1 MNRTS
6 LKIFTFIWH
15 ILQVSEI
22 EIMYERVIK
31 MLDTKELFEILP
43 KTIRSKLEQTSN
55 LQKLQELRIKVN
67 KPLFIHIGS
76 KEEIWEY
83 IATTEDI
90 KYIMQRISNYSI
102 YAFED
107 EIRQGYITIKGGH
120 RVGLCG
126 ICVIE
131 NNSIKTIKDISSIN
145 IRVCKEVIGCADRV
159 MPYIIHDNLVY
170 NTIIISPPKCGKTTL
185 LRDISRVISD
195 GNKDKNFNG
204 KNVSI
209 IDERSEIAGSFKG
222 IPQMDVGVRSD
233 ILDNCPKSEGIMMAI
248 RSMSPDVIICDEI
261 GTRKDIES
269 ILMALNSGISLVTT
283 IHGFGI
289 DDLYKRL
296 VFKDIVENFVFARGI
311 VLSNKKG
318 IGTIESIYD
327 FTLGKDLWRP
337 SYD

>member
-1 MNRTS
+1 
-6 LKIFTFIWH
+6 
-15 ILQVSEI
+15 
-22 EIMYERVIK
+22 
-31 MLDTKELFEILP
+31 MLVTKDLFEILP
-43 KTIRSKLEQTSN
+43 KTIRNILEKVDNVQQ
-55 LQKLQELRIKVN
+55 LEEIRVKVN

-76 KEEIWEY
+76 KEKVWEY
-83 IATTEDI
+83 IATPEDL

-145 IRVCKEVIGCADRV
+145 IRACKEIIGCADKV
-159 MPYIIHDNLVY
+159 MPYIINNNSVY

-185 LRDISRVISD
+185 IRDISRQISK
-195 GNKDKNFNG
+195 GYKDMSFRG

-222 IPQMDVGVRSD
+222 IPQMDVGVRTD
-233 ILDNCPKSEGIMMAI
+233 VLDNCPKSQGIMMAI
-248 RSMSPDVIICDEI
+248 RSMSPDVIVCDEI
-261 GTRKDIES
+261 GTKNDMES
-269 ILMALNSGISLVTT
+269 ILMALNSGISLITT

-289 DDLYKRL
+289 EDLYKRL
-296 VFKDIVENFVFARGI
+296 VFKDIVDNYVFTRGI

-318 IGTIESIYD
+318 IGTIERIYD
-327 FTLGKDLWRP
+327 FTKGIDVWR
-337 SYD
+337 S

>member
-1 MNRTS
+1 MI
-6 LKIFTFIWH
+6 KI
-15 ILQVSEI
+15 L
-22 EIMYERVIK
+22 
-31 MLDTKELFEILP
+31 LTKDLFEILP
-43 KTIRSKLEQTSN
+43 KTIRSKLEQVN
-55 LQKLQELRIKVN
+55 KIQELEELRIKVN
-67 KPLFIHIGS
+67 KPIFIHIGN
-76 KEEIWEY
+76 KEEAWDY

-145 IRVCKEVIGCADRV
+145 IRACKEIIGCADKV
-159 MPYIIHDNLVY
+159 MPYIINNNSVH

-185 LRDISRVISD
+185 LRDISRVISQ
-195 GNKDKNFNG
+195 GDKNFNG

-222 IPQMDVGVRSD
+222 IPQMEVGPRTDV
-233 ILDNCPKSEGIMMAI
+233 LDNCPKSQGIMMAI
-248 RSMSPDVIICDEI
+248 RSMSPDVIVCDEI
-261 GTRKDIES
+261 GTKKDMES
-269 ILMALNSGISLVTT
+269 ILMALNSGISLITT

-289 DDLYKRL
+289 EDLYKRL
-296 VFKDIVENFVFARGI
+296 VFKDVVENYVFSRGI

-318 IGTIESIYD
+318 IGTIESIFDFSKGTDIWRSLYD
-327 FTLGKDLWRP
+327 
-337 SYD
+337 

>member
-1 MNRTS
+1 VFVKYKLYRG
-6 LKIFTFIWH
+6 
-15 ILQVSEI
+15 
-22 EIMYERVIK
+22 RVIK
-31 MLDTKELFEILP
+31 MLDTKDLFEILP
-43 KTIRSKLEQTSN
+43 KTIRSKLEQVDKIYQ
-55 LQKLQELRIKVN
+55 LEELRIKVN

-76 KEEIWEY
+76 KEEVWDY
-83 IATTEDI
+83 IATAEDI

-145 IRVCKEVIGCADRV
+145 IRVCKEIIGSADKV

-185 LRDISRVISD
+185 LRDISRIISQ
-195 GNKDKNFNG
+195 GNKAYNFHG

-222 IPQMDVGVRSD
+222 VPQMEVGDRTD

-248 RSMSPDVIICDEI
+248 RSMSPDVIVCDEI
-261 GTRKDIES
+261 GTQKDMES
-269 ILMALNSGISLVTT
+269 ILMALNSGISLLTT
-283 IHGFGI
+283 VHGFGI
-289 DDLYKRL
+289 EDLYKRL

-311 VLSNKKG
+311 VLSNKRG

-327 FTLGKDLWRP
+327 FTKGKDLWRAN
-337 SYD
+337 YD

>member
-1 MNRTS
+1 
-6 LKIFTFIWH
+6 
-15 ILQVSEI
+15 
-22 EIMYERVIK
+22 
-31 MLDTKELFEILP
+31 MLATKDLFEILP
-43 KTIRSKLEQTSN
+43 KTIRSKLEQVDKIYQ
-55 LQKLQELRIKVN
+55 LEELRIKVN

-76 KEEIWEY
+76 KEEIWDY

-107 EIRQGYITIKGGH
+107 EIRQGYLTIKGGH

-145 IRVCKEVIGCADRV
+145 IRVCKEFIGSADKV
-159 MPYIIHDNLVY
+159 MPYIIENNSVH

-185 LRDISRVISD
+185 LRDISRNISQ
-195 GNKDKNFNG
+195 GNKDKNFHG

-222 IPQMDVGVRSD
+222 IPQMDVGIRTDV
-233 ILDNCPKSEGIMMAI
+233 LDNCPKSQGIMMAI
-248 RSMSPDVIICDEI
+248 RSMSPDVIVCDEI
-261 GTRKDIES
+261 GTQKDMES
-269 ILMALNSGISLVTT
+269 ILMALNCGISLITT

-289 DDLYKRL
+289 EDLYKRL
-296 VFKDIVENFVFARGI
+296 VFKEIVENYVFTRGI

-327 FTLGKDLWRP
+327 FTKGKDVWR
-337 SYD
+337 SYND

>member
-1 MNRTS
+1 
-6 LKIFTFIWH
+6 
-15 ILQVSEI
+15 
-22 EIMYERVIK
+22 
-31 MLDTKELFEILP
+31 MLVTKDLFEILP
-43 KTIRSKLEQTSN
+43 KTIRNILEKVDN
-55 LQKLQELRIKVN
+55 LQQLEEIRVKVN

-76 KEEIWEY
+76 KEKVWEY
-83 IATTEDI
+83 IATPEDL

-145 IRVCKEVIGCADRV
+145 IRACKEIIGCADKV
-159 MPYIIHDNLVY
+159 MPYIINNNSVY

-185 LRDISRVISD
+185 IRDISRQISK
-195 GNKDKNFNG
+195 GYKDMSFRG

-222 IPQMDVGVRSD
+222 IPQMDVGVRTD
-233 ILDNCPKSEGIMMAI
+233 VLDNCPKSQGIMMAI
-248 RSMSPDVIICDEI
+248 RSMSPDVIVCDEI
-261 GTRKDIES
+261 GTKNDMES
-269 ILMALNSGISLVTT
+269 ILMALNSGISLITT

-289 DDLYKRL
+289 EDLYKRL
-296 VFKDIVENFVFARGI
+296 VFKDIVDNYVFTRGI

-318 IGTIESIYD
+318 IGTIERIYD
-327 FTLGKDLWRP
+327 FTKGIDVWR
-337 SYD
+337 S

>member
-1 MNRTS
+1 
-6 LKIFTFIWH
+6 
-15 ILQVSEI
+15 
-22 EIMYERVIK
+22 
-31 MLDTKELFEILP
+31 MLVTKDLFEILP
-43 KTIRSKLEQTSN
+43 KTIRSKLEQVEN
-55 LQKLQELRIKVN
+55 VQQLEELRIKVN

-76 KEEIWEY
+76 KEEVWDY
-83 IATTEDI
+83 IATSEDI

-131 NNSIKTIKDISSIN
+131 NNSIKTIKDISSVN
-145 IRVCKEVIGCADRV
+145 IRVCKEVIGCADKV
-159 MPYIIHDNLVY
+159 MPYIINNNSVY

-185 LRDISRVISD
+185 LRDISRIISQ
-195 GNKDKNFNG
+195 GDKNKKFYG

-222 IPQMDVGVRSD
+222 IPQMDVGMRSD
-233 ILDNCPKSEGIMMAI
+233 ILDNCPKSQGIMMAI
-248 RSMSPDVIICDEI
+248 RSMSPDVIVCDEI
-261 GTRKDIES
+261 GTQRDMES
-269 ILMALNSGISLVTT
+269 ILMALNSGVSLITT

-289 DDLYKRL
+289 EDLYKRL
-296 VFKDIVENFVFARGI
+296 VFKDIVDNYVFTRGI

-318 IGTIESIYD
+318 IGTIECIYD
-327 FTLGKDLWRP
+327 FANGKDVWR
-337 SYD
+337 SNYD

>member
-1 MNRTS
+1 
-6 LKIFTFIWH
+6 
-15 ILQVSEI
+15 
-22 EIMYERVIK
+22 
-31 MLDTKELFEILP
+31 MLATKDLFEILP
-43 KTIRSKLEQTSN
+43 KIIRNKLEQVNN
-55 LQKLQELRIKVN
+55 LQQLEEIRIKVN
-67 KPLFIHIGS
+67 KPIFIHIGS
-76 KEEIWEY
+76 KEEMWDY

-145 IRVCKEVIGCADRV
+145 IRACKEIIGCADRV
-159 MPYIIHDNLVY
+159 MPYITYNNSVY

-185 LRDISRVISD
+185 IRDISRQISQ
-195 GNKDKNFNG
+195 GNKNRNFQG
-204 KNVSI
+204 KNVSV

-222 IPQMDVGVRSD
+222 VPQMDIGDRTDV
-233 ILDNCPKSEGIMMAI
+233 LDNCPKSQGIMMAI
-248 RSMSPDVIICDEI
+248 RSMSPDVIVCDEI
-261 GTRKDIES
+261 GTKKDMES
-269 ILMALNSGISLVTT
+269 VLMALNSGISLITT

-289 DDLYKRL
+289 EDLYKRA
-296 VFKDIVENFVFARGI
+296 VFKEIVDNYVFTRGI

-318 IGTIESIYD
+318 IGTIERIYD
-327 FTLGKDLWRP
+327 FTKGIDVWR
-337 SYD
+337 S

>member
-1 MNRTS
+1 
-6 LKIFTFIWH
+6 
-15 ILQVSEI
+15 
-22 EIMYERVIK
+22 

-43 KTIRSKLEQTSN
+43 KTIRSKLEQVDKIQH
-55 LQKLQELRIKVN
+55 LEELRIKVN
-67 KPLFIHIGS
+67 KPLFILVGN

-83 IATTEDI
+83 VATAEDI

-126 ICVIE
+126 VCVIE

-145 IRVCKEVIGCADRV
+145 IRVCKELIGCADKV
-159 MPYIIHDNLVY
+159 MPYIINNNSIY

-185 LRDISRVISD
+185 LRDISRSISQ
-195 GNKDKNFNG
+195 GDKHKKFHG

-209 IDERSEIAGSFKG
+209 IDERSEIAGAFKG
-222 IPQMDVGVRSD
+222 IPQMDVGLRTDV
-233 ILDNCPKSEGIMMAI
+233 LDNCPKSQGIMMAI
-248 RSMSPDVIICDEI
+248 RSMSPDVIVCDEI
-261 GTRKDIES
+261 GTQGDIES
-269 ILMALNSGISLVTT
+269 ILMALNSGISLITT

-289 DDLYKRL
+289 EDLYKRL
-296 VFKDIVENFVFARGI
+296 IFKDIVDNFVFSRAI

-318 IGTIESIYD
+318 IGTIECIYD
-327 FTLGKDLWRP
+327 FTKGIDVWR
-337 SYD
+337 SNYD

>member
-1 MNRTS
+1 
-6 LKIFTFIWH
+6 
-15 ILQVSEI
+15 
-22 EIMYERVIK
+22 
-31 MLDTKELFEILP
+31 MLVTKDLFEILP
-43 KTIRSKLEQTSN
+43 KNIRTKLEQVDN
-55 LQKLQELRIKVN
+55 IYELEELRIKVN

-76 KEEIWEY
+76 KEEIWDY

-145 IRVCKEVIGCADRV
+145 IRACKEIIGCADKV
-159 MPYIIHDNLVY
+159 MPYIMCNNSVH

-185 LRDISRVISD
+185 LRDITRQLSQ
-195 GNKDKNFNG
+195 GDKNKNFHG

-222 IPQMDVGVRSD
+222 IPQMDVGIRTDV
-233 ILDNCPKSEGIMMAI
+233 LDNCPKSEGIMMAI
-248 RSMSPDVIICDEI
+248 RSMSPEVIVCDEI
-261 GTRKDIES
+261 GTQKDMES
-269 ILMALNSGISLVTT
+269 ILMALNSGISLITT

-289 DDLYKRL
+289 EDLYKRL
-296 VFKDIVENFVFARGI
+296 VFKDIVENYVFSRAI
-311 VLSNKKG
+311 VLSNKSG
-318 IGTIESIYD
+318 IGTIECIYD
-327 FTLGKDLWRP
+327 FTVGKDLWR
-337 SYD
+337 S

>member
-1 MNRTS
+1 
-6 LKIFTFIWH
+6 
-15 ILQVSEI
+15 
-22 EIMYERVIK
+22 
-31 MLDTKELFEILP
+31 MLATKDLFEILP
-43 KTIRSKLEQTSN
+43 KTIRSKLEQVDN
-55 LQKLQELRIKVN
+55 LQQLEEIRIKVN

-76 KEEIWEY
+76 REEIWDY
-83 IATTEDI
+83 IATPEDI

-145 IRVCKEVIGCADRV
+145 IRACKEIIGCADKV
-159 MPYIIHDNLVY
+159 MSYIIDDNLVH

-185 LRDISRVISD
+185 LRDISRIISQ
-195 GNKDKNFNG
+195 GDKNKNFHG

-222 IPQMDVGVRSD
+222 IPQMDVGIRSD
-233 ILDNCPKSEGIMMAI
+233 VLDNCPKSQGIMMAI
-248 RSMSPDVIICDEI
+248 RSMSPDVIVCDEI
-261 GTRKDIES
+261 GTQKDMES
-269 ILMALNSGISLVTT
+269 ILMALNSGINLITT

-289 DDLYKRL
+289 EDLYKRL
-296 VFKDIVENFVFARGI
+296 VFKDIVENYVFTRGI

-318 IGTIESIYD
+318 IGTIECIYD
-327 FTLGKDLWRP
+327 FNKGKDVWR
-337 SYD
+337 S

>member
-1 MNRTS
+1 
-6 LKIFTFIWH
+6 
-15 ILQVSEI
+15 
-22 EIMYERVIK
+22 
-31 MLDTKELFEILP
+31 MLVTKDLFEILP
-43 KTIRSKLEQTSN
+43 KTIRNILEKVDNVQQ
-55 LQKLQELRIKVN
+55 LEEIRVKVN
-67 KPLFIHIGS
+67 KPVFIHIGS
-76 KEEIWEY
+76 KEKVWEY
-83 IATTEDI
+83 IATPEDL

-145 IRVCKEVIGCADRV
+145 IRACKEIIGCADKV
-159 MPYIIHDNLVY
+159 IPYIVNNNSIY

-185 LRDISRVISD
+185 IRDISRQISQ
-195 GNKDKNFNG
+195 GNMGKGFRG

-222 IPQMDVGVRSD
+222 IPQMDVGVRTD
-233 ILDNCPKSEGIMMAI
+233 VLDNCPKSQGIMMAI
-248 RSMSPDVIICDEI
+248 RSMSPDVIVCDEI
-261 GTRKDIES
+261 GTQNDMES
-269 ILMALNSGISLVTT
+269 ILMALNSGISLITT

-289 DDLYKRL
+289 EDLYKRL
-296 VFKDIVENFVFARGI
+296 VFKDIVDNYVFSRGI

-318 IGTIESIYD
+318 IGTIERIYD
-327 FTLGKDLWRP
+327 FTKGIDVWR
-337 SYD
+337 S

>member
-1 MNRTS
+1 M
-6 LKIFTFIWH
+6 KILLTN
-15 ILQVSEI
+15 
-22 EIMYERVIK
+22 
-31 MLDTKELFEILP
+31 DLFEILP
-43 KTIRSKLEQTSN
+43 KTIRSKLEQVVKIQE
-55 LQKLQELRIKVN
+55 LEELRIKVN
-67 KPLFIHIGS
+67 KPIFIHIGN
-76 KEEIWEY
+76 KEEVWDY

-145 IRVCKEVIGCADRV
+145 IRACKEIIGCSDKV
-159 MPYIIHDNLVY
+159 MPYIINNNSVH

-185 LRDISRVISD
+185 LRDISRVISQ
-195 GNKDKNFNG
+195 GDKNFYG

-222 IPQMDVGVRSD
+222 IPQMEVGPRTDV
-233 ILDNCPKSEGIMMAI
+233 LDNCPKSQGIMMAI
-248 RSMSPDVIICDEI
+248 RSMSPDVIVCDEI
-261 GTRKDIES
+261 GTQKDMES
-269 ILMALNSGISLVTT
+269 ILMALNSGISLITT

-289 DDLYKRL
+289 EDLYKRL
-296 VFKDIVENFVFARGI
+296 VFKDIVENYVFARAI

-318 IGTIESIYD
+318 IGTVECIYD
-327 FTLGKDLWRP
+327 FTKGTDIWR
-337 SYD
+337 SLHD

>member
-1 MNRTS
+1 M
-6 LKIFTFIWH
+6 KI
-15 ILQVSEI
+15 LV
-22 EIMYERVIK
+22 
-31 MLDTKELFEILP
+31 TKDLLEILP
-43 KTIRSKLEQTSN
+43 KTIRSKLEQVN
-55 LQKLQELRIKVN
+55 KIQQLEELRIKVN
-67 KPLFIHIGS
+67 KPIFIHIGNS
-76 KEEIWEY
+76 EEIWDY
-83 IATTEDI
+83 VATTEDI

-107 EIRQGYITIKGGH
+107 EIKQGYITIKGGH

-145 IRVCKEVIGCADRV
+145 IRACKEIIGCADKV
-159 MPYIIHDNLVY
+159 MPYITYNNSVH

-185 LRDISRVISD
+185 LRDITRQISQ
-195 GNKDKNFNG
+195 GDKNKNFSG

-222 IPQMDVGVRSD
+222 IPQMDVGDRTDV
-233 ILDNCPKSEGIMMAI
+233 LDNCPKSQGIMMAI
-248 RSMSPDVIICDEI
+248 RSMSPDVIVCDEI
-261 GTRKDIES
+261 GTQKDMES
-269 ILMALNSGISLVTT
+269 ILMSLNSGISLITT

-289 DDLYKRL
+289 EDLYKRL
-296 VFKDIVENFVFARGI
+296 VFKDIMDNYVFSRGI

-327 FTLGKDLWRP
+327 FTKSTNIWR
-337 SYD
+337 S

>member
-1 MNRTS
+1 M
-6 LKIFTFIWH
+6 KILLTN
-15 ILQVSEI
+15 
-22 EIMYERVIK
+22 
-31 MLDTKELFEILP
+31 DLFEILP
-43 KTIRSKLEQTSN
+43 KTIRSKLEQVVKIQE
-55 LQKLQELRIKVN
+55 LEELRIKVN
-67 KPLFIHIGS
+67 KPIFIHIGN
-76 KEEIWEY
+76 KEEVWDY

-145 IRVCKEVIGCADRV
+145 IRACKEIIGCADKV
-159 MPYIIHDNLVY
+159 MPYIINNNSVH

-185 LRDISRVISD
+185 LRDISRVISQ
-195 GNKDKNFNG
+195 GDKNLNG

-222 IPQMDVGVRSD
+222 IPQMEVGPRTDV
-233 ILDNCPKSEGIMMAI
+233 LDNCPKSQGIMMAI
-248 RSMSPDVIICDEI
+248 RSMSPDVIVCDEI
-261 GTRKDIES
+261 GTQKDMES
-269 ILMALNSGISLVTT
+269 ILMALNSGISLITT

-289 DDLYKRL
+289 EDLYKRL
-296 VFKDIVENFVFARGI
+296 VFKDIVENYVFTRGI

-318 IGTIESIYD
+318 IGTVECIYD
-327 FTLGKDLWRP
+327 FTKGTDIWR
-337 SYD
+337 SLHD

>member
-1 MNRTS
+1 
-6 LKIFTFIWH
+6 
-15 ILQVSEI
+15 
-22 EIMYERVIK
+22 
-31 MLDTKELFEILP
+31 MLGTKDLFEILP
-43 KTIRSKLEQTSN
+43 KTIRNILEKVDNVQQ
-55 LQKLQELRIKVN
+55 LEEIRVKVN

-76 KEEIWEY
+76 KEKVWEY
-83 IATTEDI
+83 IATPEDL

-145 IRVCKEVIGCADRV
+145 IRACKEIIGCADKV
-159 MPYIIHDNLVY
+159 MPYIINNNAVY

-185 LRDISRVISD
+185 IRDISRQISN
-195 GNKDKNFNG
+195 GYKDMSFRG

-222 IPQMDVGVRSD
+222 IPQMDVGVRTD
-233 ILDNCPKSEGIMMAI
+233 VLDNCPKSQGIMMAI
-248 RSMSPDVIICDEI
+248 RSMSPDVIVCDEI
-261 GTRKDIES
+261 GTKNDMES
-269 ILMALNSGISLVTT
+269 ILMALNSGISLITT

-289 DDLYKRL
+289 EDLYKRL
-296 VFKDIVENFVFARGI
+296 VFKDIVDNYVFTRGI

-318 IGTIESIYD
+318 IGTIERIYD
-327 FTLGKDLWRP
+327 FTKGIDVWR
-337 SYD
+337 S

>member
-1 MNRTS
+1 
-6 LKIFTFIWH
+6 
-15 ILQVSEI
+15 
-22 EIMYERVIK
+22 

-43 KTIRSKLEQTSN
+43 KTIRSKLEQVDKIHQ
-55 LQKLQELRIKVN
+55 LEELRIKVN

-76 KEEIWEY
+76 REEIWDY
-83 IATTEDI
+83 IATAEDI

-126 ICVIE
+126 VCVIE

-145 IRVCKEVIGCADRV
+145 IRVCKEVIGCADKV
-159 MPYIIHDNLVY
+159 MPYIINNNLVY

-185 LRDISRVISD
+185 LRDISRIISQ
-195 GNKDKNFNG
+195 GYKDKKFHG

-209 IDERSEIAGSFKG
+209 IDERSEIGGSFRG
-222 IPQMDVGVRSD
+222 IPQMDVGMRTD
-233 ILDNCPKSEGIMMAI
+233 ILDNCPKSQGIMMAI
-248 RSMSPDVIICDEI
+248 RSMSPDVIVCDEI
-261 GTRKDIES
+261 GTEKDMES
-269 ILMALNSGISLVTT
+269 ILMALNSGISLITT

-289 DDLYKRL
+289 EDLYKRL
-296 VFKDIVENFVFARGI
+296 VFKGIVENYVFTRGI

-318 IGTIESIYD
+318 IGTIERIYD
-327 FTLGKDLWRP
+327 FTLGKDLWR
-337 SYD
+337 SNYD

>member
-1 MNRTS
+1 
-6 LKIFTFIWH
+6 
-15 ILQVSEI
+15 
-22 EIMYERVIK
+22 
-31 MLDTKELFEILP
+31 MLF
-43 KTIRSKLEQTSN
+43 RSDL
-55 LQKLQELRIKVN
+55 
-67 KPLFIHIGS
+67 
-76 KEEIWEY
+76 
-83 IATTEDI
+83 

-145 IRVCKEVIGCADRV
+145 IRACKEIIGCADKV
-159 MPYIIHDNLVY
+159 IPYIVNNNSIY

-185 LRDISRVISD
+185 IRDISRQISQ
-195 GNKDKNFNG
+195 GNMGKGFRG

-222 IPQMDVGVRSD
+222 IPQMDVGVRTD
-233 ILDNCPKSEGIMMAI
+233 VLDNCPKSQGIMMAI
-248 RSMSPDVIICDEI
+248 RSMSPDVIVCDEI
-261 GTRKDIES
+261 GTQNDMES
-269 ILMALNSGISLVTT
+269 ILMALNSGISLITT

-289 DDLYKRL
+289 EDLYKRL
-296 VFKDIVENFVFARGI
+296 VFKDIVDNYVFTRGI

-318 IGTIESIYD
+318 IGTIERIYD
-327 FTLGKDLWRP
+327 FTKGIDVWR
-337 SYD
+337 S

>member
-1 MNRTS
+1 
-6 LKIFTFIWH
+6 
-15 ILQVSEI
+15 
-22 EIMYERVIK
+22 
-31 MLDTKELFEILP
+31 MLGTKELFEILP
-43 KTIRSKLEQTSN
+43 KTIRSKLEQVDKIHQ
-55 LQKLQELRIKVN
+55 LEELRIKVN
-67 KPLFIHIGS
+67 KPLFILIGS

-83 IATTEDI
+83 IATAEDI

-126 ICVIE
+126 VCVIE

-145 IRVCKEVIGCADRV
+145 IRVCKELIGCADKV
-159 MPYIIHDNLVY
+159 MPYIINNNSIY

-185 LRDISRVISD
+185 LRDISRNISQ
-195 GNKDKNFNG
+195 GDKHKKFHG

-222 IPQMDVGVRSD
+222 IPQMDVGLRTDV
-233 ILDNCPKSEGIMMAI
+233 LDNCPKSQGIMMAI
-248 RSMSPDVIICDEI
+248 RSMSPDVIVCDEI
-261 GTRKDIES
+261 GTQGDMES
-269 ILMALNSGISLVTT
+269 ILMALNSGISLITT

-289 DDLYKRL
+289 EDLYKRL
-296 VFKDIVENFVFARGI
+296 IFKDIVDNYVFSRAI

-318 IGTIESIYD
+318 IGTIECIYD
-327 FTLGKDLWRP
+327 FTKGIDVWR
-337 SYD
+337 S